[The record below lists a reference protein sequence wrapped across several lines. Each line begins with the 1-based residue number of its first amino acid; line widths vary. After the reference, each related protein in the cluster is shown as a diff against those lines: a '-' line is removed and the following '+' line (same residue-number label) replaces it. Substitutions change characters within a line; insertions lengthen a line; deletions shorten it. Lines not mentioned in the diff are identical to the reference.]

1 MEAKFTKEEWIL
13 REVCPGQF
21 EIANPDKDFID
32 WKGKNARGHSVVAHV
47 TRNFFSKE
55 ETEANAKL
63 IAAAP
68 ELLQACHN
76 ALMSFEAMNTIRE
89 NFIPETTIRELKQ
102 AIKKATE

>member
-1 MEAKFTKEEWIL
+1 METKFTKGEWFVKSEIDEEYPQKTNYSVHCDPFNDGKFTFTPI
-13 REVCPGQF
+13 
-21 EIANPDKDFID
+21 IADMRF
-32 WKGKNARGHSVVAHV
+32 ARS
-47 TRNFFSKE
+47 NE
-55 ETEANAKL
+55 EAEANAKL

-76 ALMSFEAMNTIRE
+76 ALMSLEAMNTIRE